1 MILQMLHY
9 GAEALLSVLVLAGAT
24 LVTSMAIDLVRS
36 TYRAIHKD

>member
-9 GAEALLSVLVLAGAT
+9 GAEALLSVLVFAGGT
-24 LVTSMAIDLVRS
+24 LVVSMSIDVVKS